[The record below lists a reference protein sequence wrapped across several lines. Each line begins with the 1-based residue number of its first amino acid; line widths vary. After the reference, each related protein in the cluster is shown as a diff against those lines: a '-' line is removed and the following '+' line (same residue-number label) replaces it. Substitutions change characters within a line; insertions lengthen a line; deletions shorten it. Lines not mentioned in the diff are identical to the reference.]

1 MTFSLLA
8 RDPSTGD
15 LGGVAATGNLCV
27 GGWVLRGDARGGL
40 TASQGLSPST
50 MWGEDALAAL
60 VSGASAREAVAAV
73 SVDDSGRDTRQL
85 SAISRDGRTAAFDGL
100 GNHAFTGHLTG
111 DGWIV
116 AGNWLASSDVIEQA
130 AQAFAGTSGSFEERL
145 LAAVSAGVAAGSDRR
160 GTISAALLV
169 VGADRPPLTLRID
182 HDERPVE
189 RLAALYALTRRKD
202 YMTWLGT
209 LPTRKTPERA

>member
-60 VSGASAREAVAAV
+60 VSGASAEQAVAAV
-73 SVDDSGRDTRQL
+73 IAEDPGRDSRQL
-85 SAISRDGRTAAFDGL
+85 SAISRDGRTAAFDGPR
-100 GNHAFTGHLTG
+100 NHAFTGHLSG

-116 AGNWLASSDVIEQA
+116 AGNWLASSEVIEQA
-130 AQAFAGTSGSFEERL
+130 AQAFSEASGTFEERL

-160 GTISAALLV
+160 GTLSAALLV
-169 VGADRPPLTLRID
+169 VGPDRPPLTLRVD
-182 HDERPVE
+182 HDERPVK
-189 RLAALYALTRRKD
+189 RLEALYALTREKNYAD
-202 YMTWLGT
+202 WLET
-209 LPTRKTPERA
+209 LPTRAAPEKA